1 VVIESEVNELTA
13 KVHLSMSEGK
23 VSDFY
28 PLMQQGVG
36 LETTIGHSVHD
47 FLAHHLGLDPSYI
60 ESTITTIFLDG
71 KPVDDMHTARL
82 KDGSVLALSG
92 AMPGLVGATMR
103 RAGFYASL
111 RSTISHRNE
120 EGDMPVTDGLVVLKL
135 FNVIVRDLGEEVLR
149 HGMWIKAGA
158 LTDFLTSRSPDFW
171 QRCKQATWDD
181 QVLDAEDLRRHEWP
195 AELKRVHFSVGLREG
210 QAGPE

>member
-1 VVIESEVNELTA
+1 VVNETERNELTA
-13 KVHLSMSEGK
+13 KVHLSMSEDK

-36 LETTIGHSVHD
+36 IETTIGHSVHD

-71 KPVDDMHTARL
+71 KPLDDMHTARI

-111 RSTISHRNE
+111 RSTISHRDE
-120 EGDMPVTDGLVVLKL
+120 EGDMPVADGLVVLKL
-135 FNVIVRDLGEEVLR
+135 FNVIVRDLAEEVLR
-149 HGMWIKAGA
+149 RGVWVKAGA
-158 LTDFLTSRSPDFW
+158 LTDFMKSRPQDFW
-171 QRCKQATWDD
+171 QRCKQATWND
-181 QVLDAEDLRRHEWP
+181 QVLDAEDLRRREWP
-195 AELKRVHFSVGLREG
+195 AELKRVHFTVWVREG
-210 QAGPE
+210 QSGPE